1 MSEFLES
8 VPEVGAQSGVAM
20 TLPPIERIRFE
31 VWALACPCFLSS
43 GLDSIL
49 GLSSM
54 LMVGRLGANAVGAV
68 GLAMQILGAVRAGI
82 AAVGTGTVALV
93 ARYIGANDRDSAED
107 VLKQSVV
114 FGVLV
119 STIIAIPV
127 IIFARPLMGLFQVKG
142 EMADMG
148 ARYLQVVMLSEPF
161 QGIFLMCASALRGA
175 GDTRTPL
182 WIGGIIDVLAIFLNY
197 VLIFGKFG
205 LPEDEH
211 VVEEDCEHVDDTA
224 DPQRRT
230 RITCAAQ
237 R

>member
-8 VPEVGAQSGVAM
+8 VPEVPGGVAM
-20 TLPPIERIRFE
+20 TLPPIGRMRAE
-31 VWALACPCFLSS
+31 VWALAWPVILSF

-68 GLAMQILGAVRAGI
+68 GLATQILGAVRAGI

-93 ARYIGANDRDSAED
+93 ARYIGANDRDNAEE
-107 VLKQSVV
+107 VLKQSVI
-114 FGVLV
+114 FGVVV
-119 STIIAIPV
+119 STVVAVPV
-127 IIFARPLMGLFQVKG
+127 IVFARPLMSVFQVKG
-142 EMADMG
+142 EMAEMG

-182 WIGGIIDVLAIFLNY
+182 WIGGIIDVLAIF
-197 VLIFGKFG
+197 
-205 LPEDEH
+205 PSASSASRSSAW
-211 VVEEDCEHVDDTA
+211 TA
-224 DPQRRT
+224 RRWRRCSQSLSAACCFST
-230 RITCAAQ
+230 RCRSTGWC
-237 R
+237 